1 MPFLYPEVIR
11 EFGWTREQAV
21 VLASYKYITGSI
33 VAIVVGRFI
42 DVIGVR
48 RVLIGVSTLGG
59 LALVSFLWTPG
70 LAIYYAAGIMLGFSG
85 AGTMVSIKVLVS
97 RTFHISQGTAG

>member
-21 VLASYKYITGSI
+21 VLASWKYLTGSI
-33 VAIVVGRFI
+33 VAIVVGRFV

-48 RVLIGVSTLGG
+48 RVLIVVSTLGG
-59 LALVSFLWTPG
+59 LALLSFLWTPG
-70 LAIYYAAGIMLGFSG
+70 LTLYYVAGIMLGFSG
-85 AGTMVSIKVLVS
+85 AGTLVS
-97 RTFHISQGTAG
+97 CYVLFS